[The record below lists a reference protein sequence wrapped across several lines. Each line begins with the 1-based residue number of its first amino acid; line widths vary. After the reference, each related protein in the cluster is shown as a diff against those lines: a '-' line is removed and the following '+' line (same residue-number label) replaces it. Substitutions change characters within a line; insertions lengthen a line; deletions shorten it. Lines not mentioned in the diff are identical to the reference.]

1 MIPAALSAL
10 SDLFSPAFRTVLLKA
25 IALSLVLFVAI
36 FLGVEWAISAFVD
49 LSWPWLDTAL
59 QVAAGLGLIAAFFF
73 LMSPVTALFAG
84 LYLDE
89 IAARVEEKHYPGDPA
104 GTPLNTVTALLTG
117 LQFAGLV
124 LLVNLLVLPTVFL
137 GIGVLVILTANAYLI
152 GREYFELI
160 AMRHLPV
167 AEARRLRREN
177 RLHVWTAGFVPAA
190 WALVPFVNLAV
201 PLFATAY
208 FVHVFKRLGARS
220 AQTVLSG

>member
-10 SDLFSPAFRTVLLKA
+10 SDLLSPAFRTVLFKA
-25 IALSLVLFVAI
+25 AGLSFVLFVAV
-36 FLGVEWAISAFVD
+36 FLGVEWAISAFVG
-49 LSWPWLDTAL
+49 LPWPWLDTMV
-59 QVAAGLGLIAAFFF
+59 QIVAGLGLLAAFFF

-89 IAARVEEKHYPGDPA
+89 IAGLVETKHYPQDRPGV
-104 GTPLNTVTALLTG
+104 PLNTVTALLTG

-137 GIGVLVILTANAYLI
+137 GIGVVMILTANAYLI

-160 AMRHLPV
+160 AMRHMPV
-167 AEARRLRREN
+167 SEARRLRREN
-177 RLHVWTAGFVPAA
+177 GLRIWTAGFVPAA

-208 FVHVFKRLGARS
+208 FVHVFKQLSPRK

>member
-25 IALSLVLFVAI
+25 VALSLVLFVAI
-36 FLGVEWAISAFVD
+36 FLGVEWAISAFVG
-49 LSWPWLDTAL
+49 LPWPWLDTVV

-89 IAARVEEKHYPGDPA
+89 IAALVEAKHYPQDRPGV
-104 GTPLNTVTALLTG
+104 PLNTVMALLTG

-137 GIGVLVILTANAYLI
+137 GVGVVVILTANAYLL

-160 AMRHLPV
+160 AMRHMTV
-167 AEARRLRREN
+167 AEARHLRREN
-177 RLHVWTAGFVPAA
+177 RLHVWMAGFVPAA
-190 WALVPFVNLAV
+190 WALVPFINLAV

-208 FVHVFKRLGARS
+208 FVHVFKRLAPAR

>member
-1 MIPAALSAL
+1 MIPAAFRAF
-10 SDLFSPAFRTVLLKA
+10 SDVLSPAFRTVLLKA
-25 IALSLVLFVAI
+25 VGLSLVLFVAV
-36 FLGVEWAISAFVD
+36 FLGVQGAIMVFVG
-49 LSWPWLDTAL
+49 LPWPWLDTVV
-59 QVAAGLGLIAAFFF
+59 QVVAGLGLLAAFFF

-89 IAARVEEKHYPGDPA
+89 IAGLVETRHYPGDRP
-104 GTPLNTVTALLTG
+104 GVPLNTVTALLTG

-124 LLVNLLVLPTVFL
+124 LLVNLVVLPTVFL
-137 GIGVLVILTANAYLI
+137 GIGVLVILTANAYLL

-167 AEARRLRREN
+167 ADARRLRREN
-177 RLHVWTAGFVPAA
+177 RLHLWTAGFVPAA

-208 FVHVFKRLGARS
+208 FVHIFKRLAPR
-220 AQTVLSG
+220 A